1 MSEVLLLK
9 QEYRYTVED
18 YLALE
23 AKSETR
29 WEYFDGEVVD
39 MAGATLNH
47 NRIARNVTN
56 SLERKLEGQPC
67 EALPADMRV
76 KVPKALPY
84 RYPDASVVCGK
95 IELEKLGA
103 LELLLNPV
111 LLVEVLSESTEKY
124 DREGKFLAYQSI
136 ESFQEYLLIEQARY
150 HVTQYVR
157 QGDGAWLRRDF
168 IGSEAEVKLASV
180 NCTLTVAE
188 IYRDVVIA

>member
-1 MSEVLLLK
+1 MSALLK

-95 IELEKLGA
+95 I
-103 LELLLNPV
+103 
-111 LLVEVLSESTEKY
+111 
-124 DREGKFLAYQSI
+124 
-136 ESFQEYLLIEQARY
+136 
-150 HVTQYVR
+150 
-157 QGDGAWLRRDF
+157 
-168 IGSEAEVKLASV
+168 
-180 NCTLTVAE
+180 
-188 IYRDVVIA
+188 